1 MQELVSIIVPSY
13 NCKKYIGKCIE
24 SVIDQ
29 TYTNWELLITDDC
42 SSDGTTDIIND
53 YVKKDNRIKLY
64 KLQSNSG
71 AAVARNNS
79 IQMAQGRYI
88 AFLDSDDMWTP
99 NKLEVQIDFMKNKNC
114 ILSYTSLYLCDEEG
128 NITGLEIAPK
138 SHSYHQNWFDNK
150 CGTSTAIYDTA
161 DFGKILMPNLRKRQD
176 WGLFMSILR
185 KCGKAYGL
193 KQPLAYYRQGQQS
206 LSKNKWSLIKY
217 NLKVYQ
223 DILKWPYI
231 LSLLFFIFCYM
242 PCYTYKVWLKQQ
254 YNK

>member
-1 MQELVSIIVPSY
+1 
-13 NCKKYIGKCIE
+13 
-24 SVIDQ
+24 
-29 TYTNWELLITDDC
+29 
-42 SSDGTTDIIND
+42 
-53 YVKKDNRIKLY
+53 
-64 KLQSNSG
+64 
-71 AAVARNNS
+71 
-79 IQMAQGRYI
+79 
-88 AFLDSDDMWTP
+88 
-99 NKLEVQIDFMKNKNC
+99 
-114 ILSYTSLYLCDEEG
+114 
-128 NITGLEIAPK
+128 
-138 SHSYHQNWFDNK
+138 
-150 CGTSTAIYDTA
+150 
-161 DFGKILMPNLRKRQD
+161 MPNLRKRQD